1 VKIAN
6 PERTLGEVMA
16 EQGKRPNGWYEIET
30 LIGALRGMSPDWVRI
45 DDLTI
50 DETRRLRR
58 ELADAEVFPWRYE
71 VDRSHPGGMVSVR
84 AHEQRVK
91 VPETQPQRLGSR
103 QWEADPS
110 GYFGTAEGIVHTTS
124 GPVLAGSEHDPR
136 LGPDLDDDED
146 GGW

>member
-1 VKIAN
+1 VA
-6 PERTLGEVMA
+6 V
-16 EQGKRPNGWYEIET
+16 
-30 LIGALRGMSPDWVRI
+30 RGGQVAP
-45 DDLTI
+45 
-50 DETRRLRR
+50 RR
-58 ELADAEVFPWRYE
+58 
-71 VDRSHPGGMVSVR
+71 HG
-84 AHEQRVK
+84 
-91 VPETQPQRLGSR
+91 LGSR

>member
-1 VKIAN
+1 MKIAN

-16 EQGKRPNGWYEIET
+16 EQGKRPNGWYEMET
-30 LIGALRGMSPDWVRI
+30 LIGAVRGMSPDWVRI
-45 DDLTI
+45 D
-50 DETRRLRR
+50 RLDDAARHR
-58 ELADAEVFPWRYE
+58 MHNELLLAAHFPWVYE
-71 VDRSHPGGMVSVR
+71 GRHDTDGTFLVR
-84 AHEQRVK
+84 AVERKVK